1 MGTGTDMAM
10 NSAQATLVKGDFRG
24 IAVARALSEAT
35 MVNIKQYM
43 AFAFVH
49 NALGILIAA
58 GVLCS
63 VTGWRLP
70 PWWQPPPCA

>member
-1 MGTGTDMAM
+1 MGIGTDVAM
-10 NSAQATLVKGDFRG
+10 NSAQATLVKGDLRG
-24 IAVARALSEAT
+24 IAIARALPEAT
-35 MVNIKQYM
+35 VANMKQSL
-43 AFAFVH
+43 AFAFVY
-49 NALGILIAA
+49 NALGIPIAA